1 MNTGMLVYKNTT
13 WEALLNLASRFRDG
27 FAGRLDA
34 MLADIAELVGIE
46 AGSYDVEG
54 VTRTSHWI
62 GERLHAQGFELHY
75 EEVPER
81 GNRLLAVRKGQG
93 KGRLMILGH
102 ADTVWPRST
111 LENWPFEIRG
121 ELATGPGVGDMRGG
135 LVLAIN
141 AIDVASKAGLAEFE
155 EIKFLVVSDEELG
168 SPLSRGWIEEHAKTS
183 DWVLTL
189 EPGRPGGGYF
199 TSRGAVGA
207 FFIEAVGQTAHAAA
221 NYLKG
226 ASAVR
231 PLAILVPQIE
241 ALTDLENGA
250 IVNVG
255 VFQGGDARQVIPGH
269 AKLHVD
275 MRARTPEAAAKLQR
289 EVERLISEVAT
300 DRVSVVL
307 KGGWTRPAWART
319 AETQALYA
327 IVAKASEEIGA
338 PCFELTNIS
347 GGSDASFCGALGVP
361 TIDGLGPICND
372 ICSRDETIVVDSLV
386 DRGAVFS
393 TLIATLSGNGNNGIK
408 G

>member
-1 MNTGMLVYKNTT
+1 MLVYKKR
-13 WEALLNLASRFRDG
+13 EAILNLARKFRSV
-27 FAGRLDA
+27 FEGRLEA
-34 MLADIAELVGIE
+34 MLTDIAELVGIE

-54 VTRTSHWI
+54 VTRTTRWI
-62 GERLHAQGFELHY
+62 GDRLSALGFELHY
-75 EEVPER
+75 EQVPER
-81 GNRLLAVRKGQG
+81 GDRLVASRKGSG
-93 KGRLMILGH
+93 AGRLMILGH
-102 ADTVWPRST
+102 ADTVWPRGT
-111 LENWPFEIRG
+111 LEEWPFKIEG

-141 AIDVASKAGLAEFE
+141 AIDVALAANRAEFE

-207 FFIEAVGQTAHAAA
+207 FFIEATGQTAHAAA

-231 PLAILVPQIE
+231 PLAVLVPLLE
-241 ALTDLENGA
+241 GLTNLEEGT

-275 MRARTPEAAAKLQR
+275 MRARTPEAAQVLQS
-289 EVERLISEVAT
+289 EVERLIASVAT
-300 DRVSVVL
+300 DRVSVTL
-307 KGGWTRPAWART
+307 SGGWTRPAWAKT
-319 AETQALYA
+319 AETQVLYA
-327 IVAKASEEIGA
+327 IVAEASEEIGA
-338 PCFELTNIS
+338 PCFELVNIS

-372 ICSRDETIVVDSLV
+372 ICSRDETIVVNSLV

-393 TLIATLSGNGNNGIK
+393 TLIAKLSEGQGPGK
-408 G
+408 

>member
-1 MNTGMLVYKNTT
+1 MT
-13 WEALLNLASRFRDG
+13 LANELRSV
-27 FAGRLDA
+27 FADRLDA
-34 MLADIAELVGIE
+34 MLADIAELVAIE
-46 AGSYDVEG
+46 AGSYDIEG
-54 VTRTSHWI
+54 VTRTSRWI
-62 GERLHAQGFELHY
+62 GERLQALGFELNY
-75 EEVPER
+75 EQVPER
-81 GNRLLAVRKGQG
+81 GDRLLAVRKGAG

-102 ADTVWPRST
+102 ADTVWPRGT
-111 LENWPFEIRG
+111 LESWPFEIKD

-135 LVLAIN
+135 LVLALN
-141 AIDVASKAGLAEFE
+141 AIDVASTARLAEFE

-207 FFIEAVGQTAHAAA
+207 FFIEATGQTAHAAA

-241 ALTDLENGA
+241 ALTDLENGT

-275 MRARTPEAAAKLQR
+275 MRARTPEEAEKLQK
-289 EVERLISEVAT
+289 EVERLIAEVST
-300 DRVSVVL
+300 DRVRVVL
-307 KGGWTRPAWART
+307 SGGWTRPAWART
-319 AETQALYA
+319 PETKELYE

-386 DRGAVFS
+386 GRGAVFS
-393 TLIATLSGNGNNGIK
+393 TLIADLSKNGKVRNK

>member
-1 MNTGMLVYKNTT
+1 MK
-13 WEALLNLASRFRDG
+13 LANRFRDV
-27 FAGRLDA
+27 FADRQDA
-34 MLADIAELVGIE
+34 MVADIAALVGIE

-54 VTRTSHWI
+54 VTRTSRWI
-62 GERLHAQGFELHY
+62 GERLQAQGFELHY

-81 GNRLLAVRKGQG
+81 GDRLLAVRKGQG

-102 ADTVWPRST
+102 ADTVWPRGT
-111 LENWPFEIRG
+111 LEKWPFEIKG

-141 AIDVASKAGLAEFE
+141 AIDVASEAGLAEFE

-207 FFIEAVGQTAHAAA
+207 FFIEANGQTAHAAA

-241 ALTDLENGA
+241 ALTDLENGV

-275 MRARTPEAAAKLQR
+275 TRARTPEAAEKLQGQ
-289 EVERLISEVAT
+289 VERLVAEVST

-307 KGGWTRPAWART
+307 KGGWTRPAWAST
-319 AETQALYA
+319 LETQALYE

-338 PCFELTNIS
+338 PCFELTNVS

-386 DRGAVFS
+386 ARGAVFS
-393 TLIATLSGNGNNGIK
+393 TLIATLSQKGNVENK

>member
-1 MNTGMLVYKNTT
+1 MVAAR
-13 WEALLNLASRFRDG
+13 EFRDI
-27 FAGRLDA
+27 FAERLET
-34 MLADIAELVGIE
+34 MLADIAELVGVE

-54 VTRTSHWI
+54 VTRTSQWV
-62 GERLHAQGFELHY
+62 GERLSRQGFELNY
-75 EEVPER
+75 EQVPER
-81 GNRLLAVRKGQG
+81 GDRLWAVRKGNGQ
-93 KGRLMILGH
+93 GRLMILGH
-102 ADTVWPRST
+102 ADTVWPRGT
-111 LENWPFEIRG
+111 LEAWPFAVHG
-121 ELATGPGVGDMRGG
+121 DLAEGPGVGDMRGG

-141 AIDVASKAGLAEFE
+141 AIEVASAAGLADFE

-168 SPLSRGWIEEHAKTS
+168 SPLSRGWIEAHAKQA

-207 FFIEAVGQTAHAAA
+207 FYVEAKGHTAHAAA

-231 PLAILVPQIE
+231 QLAILVPQIE
-241 ALTDLENGA
+241 ALTRLDQGT

-255 VFQGGDARQVIPGH
+255 IFQGGDARQVIPGH

-275 MRARTPEAAAKLQR
+275 MRARTPEAAEALQKD
-289 EVERLISEVAT
+289 VEGLVASVAT
-300 DRVSVVL
+300 DRVSVEL
-307 KGGWTRPAWART
+307 KGGWTRPAWARS
-319 AETQALYA
+319 AESAALYE
-327 IVAKASEEIGA
+327 IVATASREIDA

-372 ICSRDETIVVDSLV
+372 ICSRDETIVVSSLV
-386 DRGAVFS
+386 GRGAVFS
-393 TLIATLSGNGNNGIK
+393 TLISELWKNRQQAAK

>member
-1 MNTGMLVYKNTT
+1 MHTSMLVYKNTN
-13 WEALLNLASRFRDG
+13 WEALLNLASKFRG
-27 FAGRLDA
+27 VFADRLDA
-34 MLADIAELVGIE
+34 MLADIAELVGVE

-54 VTRTSHWI
+54 VTRTSRWI
-62 GERLHAQGFELHY
+62 GERLHALGFELHY

-102 ADTVWPRST
+102 ADTVWPRGT
-111 LENWPFEIRG
+111 LDGWPFEIKG

-141 AIDVASKAGLAEFE
+141 AIDVASKAGQAEFE

-207 FFIEAVGQTAHAAA
+207 FFIEAAGQTAHAAA

-275 MRARTPEAAAKLQR
+275 MRARTPEAASKLQK
-289 EVERLISEVAT
+289 EVERLISEVST

-319 AETQALYA
+319 AETQALYE

-386 DRGAVFS
+386 GRGAVFS
-393 TLIATLSGNGNNGIK
+393 TLIATLSEKGNGGNK

>member
-1 MNTGMLVYKNTT
+1 M
-13 WEALLNLASRFRDG
+13 ELAVQFRDI
-27 FAGRLDA
+27 FADRFEA
-34 MLADIAELVGIE
+34 MLGDIAELVGIE

-54 VTRTSHWI
+54 VTRTSQWI
-62 GERLHAQGFELHY
+62 GSKLQAQGFELHY

-102 ADTVWPRST
+102 ADTVWPRGT
-111 LENWPFEIRG
+111 LENWPFEIKG

-141 AIDVASKAGLAEFE
+141 AIDVASKADLAEFE
-155 EIKFLVVSDEELG
+155 EIRFLVVSDEELG
-168 SPLSRGWIEEHAKTS
+168 SPLSRDWIEEHAKAS

-207 FFIEAVGQTAHAAA
+207 FFIEATGQTAHAAA

-231 PLAILVPQIE
+231 PLATLVPQIE
-241 ALTDLENGA
+241 ALTDLDRGT

-269 AKLHVD
+269 AKMHVD
-275 MRARTPEAAAKLQR
+275 MRARTPEMAAELQK
-289 EVERLISEVAT
+289 EIERLIAGVSTE
-300 DRVSVVL
+300 RVPVVL
-307 KGGWTRPAWART
+307 SGGWTRPAWARS
-319 AETQALYA
+319 AETEALYA
-327 IVAKASEEIGA
+327 IVDKASKEIGA

-372 ICSRDETIVVDSLV
+372 ICSRAETIVVDSLV
-386 DRGAVFS
+386 GRGAVFA
-393 TLIATLSGNGNNGIK
+393 TLIAELSKNGKVRNK

>member
-1 MNTGMLVYKNTT
+1 MK
-13 WEALLNLASRFRDG
+13 LANRFRDV
-27 FAGRLDA
+27 FADRLDA
-34 MLADIAELVGIE
+34 MVADIAELVGIE

-54 VTRTSHWI
+54 VTRTSRWI
-62 GERLHAQGFELHY
+62 GERLQAQGFELHY

-102 ADTVWPRST
+102 ADTVWPRGT
-111 LENWPFEIRG
+111 LKNWPFEIKG

-168 SPLSRGWIEEHAKTS
+168 SPLSRGWIEGHAKTS

-207 FFIEAVGQTAHAAA
+207 FFIEATGQTAHAAA

-241 ALTDLENGA
+241 ALTDLENGV

-275 MRARTPEAAAKLQR
+275 MRARTPEAAEKLQGQVEQLIA
-289 EVERLISEVAT
+289 EVST

-307 KGGWTRPAWART
+307 KGGWTRPAWAKT
-319 AETQALYA
+319 PETQALYG
-327 IVAKASEEIGA
+327 IVAEASEEIGA
-338 PCFELTNIS
+338 PCFELTNVS

-386 DRGAVFS
+386 ARGAVFS
-393 TLIATLSGNGNNGIK
+393 TLIATLSQKGNVENK